1 MLYYYTL
8 KSVSNLE
15 SYDISVVTYDSASI
29 DQGATISTDS
39 PPYVSYLPSA
49 YILRPTG
56 RYILPTARYLIRTPR
71 HAYAIIQGA
80 YIVVT

>member
-1 MLYYYTL
+1 M
-8 KSVSNLE
+8 SNLE
-15 SYDISVVTYDSASI
+15 SYDIIMVTYDIASI

-56 RYILPTARYLIRTPR
+56 GYILPTAR
-71 HAYAIIQGA
+71 
-80 YIVVT
+80 

>member
-1 MLYYYTL
+1 M
-8 KSVSNLE
+8 
-15 SYDISVVTYDSASI
+15 VTYDLASI

-49 YILRPTG
+49 DILRPTG
-56 RYILPTARYLIRTPR
+56 VYVLPTARTILPIAHYLIHTRR
-71 HAYAIIQGA
+71 HAYAIIQGV

>member
-1 MLYYYTL
+1 M
-8 KSVSNLE
+8 
-15 SYDISVVTYDSASI
+15 VTYDIASI

-49 YILRPTG
+49 DILRPTG
-56 RYILPTARYLIRTPR
+56 GYILPIVRYLICTPH
-71 HAYAIIQGA
+71 HAYVIIQGA